1 MGKEPET
8 IKCMICGKSLL
19 FSEVC
24 CVEKDAEDLLVC
36 CGCFEDIL
44 DCPCGCHGDNKK
56 CVYRR

>member
-1 MGKEPET
+1 MKSESE
-8 IKCMICGKSLL
+8 KLECDLCGKSLL
-19 FSEVC
+19 PSEVC

-36 CGCFEDIL
+36 YGCFEDIF